1 MSSYGKNFT
10 AEQSVSTEY
19 VRDLANYKV
28 YTSTATTPTT
38 AIDVGTE
45 MKFAV
50 IASDLATPGPSQ
62 RVVITA
68 QDMNDKV
75 LKITGFE
82 GDSSG
87 SQPHVNI
94 MVERVTSGPNTTSF
108 EIKRTNTDFTLSEG
122 TPNTRTFENLA
133 GTMTFWCEFQ
143 RLLQTAA

>member
-1 MSSYGKNFT
+1 MSSYGKNLT

-38 AIDVGTE
+38 AINVGTE

-50 IASDLATPGPSQ
+50 IASDLATPGSTQ

-75 LKITGFE
+75 LKITAFE
-82 GDSSG
+82 GD
-87 SQPHVNI
+87 
-94 MVERVTSGPNTTSF
+94 T
-108 EIKRTNTDFTLSEG
+108 
-122 TPNTRTFENLA
+122 A
-133 GTMTFWCEFQ
+133 G
-143 RLLQTAA
+143 A